1 MKKLLLILL
10 LLPLSLFAQPLTVTF
25 AGARVS
31 SAGCT
36 IDADAQAYI
45 DTLAASGYTAQAYER
60 CAIDRYVRDI
70 KGEANPAYTT
80 YNIWSRVVAN
90 HLYIGTTAAAHKWNL
105 KDLRDLDAAFRLT
118 YPNGSTHSAT
128 GMQLNGVNQYAN
140 THIVPST
147 AFTDEHSR
155 AGAIYIRTNTMGAG
169 TQVDFSSVTGLSF
182 FQLSARA
189 ATGNAIGRVASSA
202 GLMQAANSDSRGFY
216 GVSQVGVADSAR
228 MYKNNLRIASV
239 IDNTVTTSSPHKIPI
254 GAQNNGGIV
263 VNFSARE
270 YCYDIFTNGGLTQ
283 DEMLFLYN
291 AVNALQSKL
300 NRKVP

>member
-1 MKKLLLILL
+1 MKKILLILL
-10 LLPLSLFAQPLTVTF
+10 LLPIYTLSQPLTVTF

-31 SAGCT
+31 GTGCT

-45 DTLAASGYTAQAYER
+45 DTLAASGYTAQAYEK

-80 YNIWSRVVAN
+80 YNIWSRVIAN
-90 HLYIGTTAAAHKWNL
+90 HLYVGTTAAAHKWNL
-105 KDLRDLDAAFRLT
+105 KDLRDLDAAYRLT

-128 GMQLNGVNQYAN
+128 GMQFNGSNQYAN

-155 AGAIYIRTNTMGAG
+155 SGAIYIRTNTMGAV
-169 TQVDFSSVTGLSF
+169 TQIDFSSANGSSF
-182 FQLSARA
+182 FQFSARA

-202 GLMQAANSDSRGFY
+202 GLMQVANSDSRGFY
-216 GVSQVGVADSAR
+216 GLSQVTTADSAR
-228 MYKNNLRIASV
+228 MYKNNLRIASI
-239 IDNTVTTSSPHKIPI
+239 IDNTATASSGNKIPI
-254 GAQNNGGIV
+254 GAQNSGGV
-263 VNFSARE
+263 LSGYSARE

-300 NRKVP
+300 NRKAP